1 MEDVE
6 NFGEKLDA
14 MKTGDSLFIARLGW
28 VFRVPNGFIYQTEG
42 VFVPDSPKTAVV
54 ETKDVKADEVET
66 KADEVETKDVK
77 KKARK

>member
-14 MKTGDSLFIARLGW
+14 MKTGDSLFVARLGW

-42 VFVPDSPKTAVV
+42 VFVPDSPKKAVVV
-54 ETKDVKADEVET
+54 ETKDM
-66 KADEVETKDVK
+66 KADEVETKDMK

>member
-14 MKTGDSLFIARLGW
+14 MKTGDSLFVARFGW

-42 VFVPDSPKTAVV
+42 VFVPDSPKKAVVV
-54 ETKDVKADEVET
+54 ETKDMKADE
-66 KADEVETKDVK
+66 ADEVETKDAK

>member
-14 MKTGDSLFIARLGW
+14 MKTGDSLFVARLGW

-42 VFVPDSPKTAVV
+42 VFVPDSPKTALV
-54 ETKDVKADEVET
+54 ETKDV